1 MKKLL
6 ILGLVLMLSVP
17 SLFGYG
23 AIVMPAGVGRFY
35 IAPTFSFANSAFDED
50 GNRESFDDTTMNVFN
65 LGFALEFGLTNWI
78 TGAVQWAPGWTP
90 WSDLGEG
97 PLGGTFNTNGT
108 ADIFL
113 GAKFNIV
120 GGQHAP
126 VNSDRVRFSAA
137 AGLIIPTGAPDF
149 RDELPKMATGDD
161 VTVSRMDNHVW
172 GIGGRFF
179 FDCIINDNFFINF
192 YNETLLYFGTQS
204 LYNHSLGL
212 AGLSMLPGVTGDVSF
227 RPRLTFSVEPV
238 FMTTLAPGINFG
250 AGLELEYRWTLAPEL
265 TITGLPAL
273 VPAPEFQDTHR
284 LNLTPSAQIFFMG
297 LPLPLEFKLQ
307 YAIPLWGQGVTAM
320 NNVTL
325 QIRAYFAIPAM
336 TGR

>member
-35 IAPTFSFANSAFDED
+35 IAPTFSFANRMFDAD
-50 GNRESFDDTTMNVFN
+50 GDSHDLPNTMNVFN

-90 WSDLGEG
+90 WSDLGPTG
-97 PLGGTFNTNGT
+97 TGGTFTTNGT

-126 VNSDRVRFSAA
+126 VNNDRFRFSAA
-137 AGLIIPTGAPDF
+137 GGLIIPTGAPDF
-149 RDELPKMATGDD
+149 RDETPNMVAGENVRL
-161 VTVSRMDNHVW
+161 VSMDNHVW

-179 FDCIINDNFFINF
+179 FDCIITDNFFINF
-192 YNETLLYFGTQS
+192 YNETIFYFGS
-204 LYNHSLGL
+204 LPMYRISLPT
-212 AGLSMLPGVTGDVSF
+212 AGFPGEMSF
-227 RPRLTFSVEPV
+227 GPRLTFSVEPV

-250 AGLELEYRWTLAPEL
+250 AGLELEYRWTLAPE
-265 TITGLPAL
+265 ITVAG
-273 VPAPEFQDTHR
+273 VSSTGDDTHR

-320 NNVTL
+320 NNLTL